1 MSITLGTSARNA
13 SCSAVTALA
22 NGGKLKLKSA
32 GGTVLATFSPLNN
45 PAFAAASG
53 GSQNANGLPLSTS
66 GLAAAGSGT
75 NATQYDVTDSSDAV
89 LWSGTCTI
97 TGGGG
102 DLTVDNPNIAQNQAV
117 SVTSWAH
124 SQPAS

>member
-1 MSITLGTSARNA
+1 MSITLQAAAQNA
-13 SCSAVTALA
+13 ACNAVCALA

-32 GGTVLATFSPLNN
+32 GGAVLATFSPLAN
-45 PAFAAASG
+45 PAFGNASAGVAAA
-53 GSQNANGLPLSTS
+53 AGLPLSTT

-75 NATQYDVTDSSDAV
+75 NATNYEVTDSSDV
-89 LWSGTCTI
+89 VKWSGTVTI

-117 SVTSWAH
+117 NVTSWTH
-124 SQPAS
+124 TQPAS